1 MGAEQSLIK
10 RKRKHGIID
19 DLPADLRDAV
29 EQMLLSNCRYAE
41 VVDFL
46 ANKGIS
52 ISPASICRFAKDYH
66 ANVQLL
72 NVAQENMRRMMGELD
87 KYPGLD
93 TTEAIVRLMSQN
105 VFSALANLD
114 DDDLA
119 KVDVDKLLREA
130 NGLIKAAAYK
140 KRIDLQNKSATEAG
154 MDAVKQMVFDAMA
167 RERPELY
174 AQVVGFLE
182 AKKGSLAVVEAEET
196 EA

>member
-1 MGAEQSLIK
+1 MATQPVY
-10 RKRKHGIID
+10 KRKHGKID
-19 DLPADLRDAV
+19 DLPAELKDAV
-29 EQMLLSNCRYAE
+29 EQMLLSNCRYSE

-46 ANKGIS
+46 ADKGIS
-52 ISPASICRFAKDYH
+52 ISLPSICRYAKNYH

-72 NVAQENMRRMMGELD
+72 NIAQENMKRMMGEID

-105 VFSALANLD
+105 VFNALANLD
-114 DDDLA
+114 EDDLA
-119 KVDVDKLLREA
+119 LVDVDKLLREA

-140 KRIDLQNKSATEAG
+140 KRIDLQNKSVTDAG

-182 AKKGSLAVVEAEET
+182 AKKGSLAAAEET